1 MHAPTVW
8 SRLTRVV
15 LLLVAAAAVLLVGV
29 WYLPLIRQNQAMR
42 EQLLRLGAEE
52 RRAETEVQQK
62 QAAIEALKTDPK
74 AVERLAREKLGLAKP
89 GETVVHFEGTG
100 TNHTVT
106 SPARTNAAPA
116 SR

>member
-15 LLLVAAAAVLLVGV
+15 LILVVAAAVLLVGV

-42 EQLLRLGAEE
+42 EELLRLEAEA
-52 RRAETEVQQK
+52 RRAQTEAQEK
-62 QAAIEALKTDPK
+62 QAAIEALKSDPK

-89 GETVVHFEGTG
+89 GETVVHFEGTA
-100 TNHTVT
+100 TNLTVT
-106 SPARTNAAPA
+106 NLAGTNAAPA
-116 SR
+116 P

>member
-15 LLLVAAAAVLLVGV
+15 LVLVAAAAVLLVGV

-42 EQLLRLGAEE
+42 EELLRLGAEA
-52 RRAETEVQQK
+52 RRAETEAQEK
-62 QAAIEALKTDPK
+62 RSAIEALKTDPK

-89 GETVVHFEGTG
+89 GETVVHFEPAG
-100 TNHTVT
+100 TNLALTNQAGTNTV
-106 SPARTNAAPA
+106 PAP
-116 SR
+116 